1 MHHIGDGLSSIESA
15 ELFIGSRS
23 KRYWVED
30 ERKRMYNQL
39 GANGQNHAVRLAF
52 EQRLAFSWLWPELA
66 DENIAPGLV
75 HSTAEGVGH
84 EVDQAGLNQLGAGLV
99 AL

>member
-1 MHHIGDGLSSIESA
+1 MAHIVLYACHDGQQFRSPLPVKFGPDTQLEPYQQALMHHIGDGLSSIESA

-39 GANGQNHAVRLAF
+39 GANGQNHAVR
-52 EQRLAFSWLWPELA
+52 RLLNKDWR
-66 DENIAPGLV
+66 LV
-75 HSTAEGVGH
+75 GCGRS
-84 EVDQAGLNQLGAGLV
+84 
-99 AL
+99 